1 MIVIMLMIWKHFY
14 MIGVKLHF
22 KRKRSLAAFSLIEV
36 LVATALFSVIIL
48 SSTQIFKMS
57 IDSQRNSLAT
67 QNVQDSLKY
76 FLEVIGK
83 EMRTA
88 KKNEGACPGIPDD
101 SVFVVTANASGQ
113 VLIFKNYYEECV
125 SYSLAPDTIDASTSR
140 FKISRNSASDF
151 ISPDEISVDALNFIL
166 RTGTSTQPIVTINIK
181 AHALNEAQFKSYMT
195 IQTSISSRYYK

>member
-1 MIVIMLMIWKHFY
+1 
-14 MIGVKLHF
+14 MIGAKLQIN
-22 KRKRSLAAFSLIEV
+22 KNSARAAFSLIEV

-76 FLEVIGK
+76 FLEVTGK

-88 KKNEGACPGIPDD
+88 QKNEGVCPGIPNDT
-101 SVFVVTANASGQ
+101 VFIITNNASGQ
-113 VLIFKNYYEECV
+113 VLSFKNYYQECV
-125 SYSLAPDTIDASTSR
+125 SYFLAPDVSTNSTNR
-140 FKISRNSASDF
+140 FKISRDAASDF
-151 ISPDEISVDALNFIL
+151 ISPSEISLDALKFVL
-166 RTGTSTQPIVTINIK
+166 RSGTSTQPIVTVNIR
-181 AHALNEAQFKSYMT
+181 AHALNEAQFKSDMT

>member
-1 MIVIMLMIWKHFY
+1 MIWKHFY
-14 MIGVKLHF
+14 MIGATLQIN
-22 KRKRSLAAFSLIEV
+22 RNSARAAFSLIEV
-36 LVATALFSVIIL
+36 LVATALFSIIIL

-76 FLEVIGK
+76 FLEVTGK

-88 KKNEGACPGIPDD
+88 QKNEGVCPDIPDD

-113 VLIFKNYYEECV
+113 VLSFKNYYQECV
-125 SYSLAPDTIDASTSR
+125 SYFLAPDAVANSTSR
-140 FKISRNSASDF
+140 FKISRDSASDF
-151 ISPDEISVDALNFIL
+151 ISPSEISLDSLNFIV
-166 RTGTSTQPIVTINIK
+166 RDGTSTQPIVTINIR
-181 AHALNEAQFKSYMT
+181 AHALNEAQFKSDMT